1 MALYK
6 CLLFLIVVFSTIYSC
21 TAQCSTSAKN
31 FAACTELPVLNST
44 LSWNYYT
51 SSNRV
56 EIAFRK
62 SGIDNYNSRWIAW
75 AINPTSTGMIG
86 SQSFVACPRSDGSLA
101 AYTSPITSY
110 ETSLQEGNLSF
121 PVYDVSATYEN
132 NSVTIFATLELPSN
146 TTTVN
151 HVWQEGPISGNL
163 PSIHGLSGDNVMS
176 FGTVDFLSGKIET
189 IKGGKGMVL
198 KNVHGVLCAVSW
210 GIMMPIG
217 VMIARYMKLLNGAD
231 PAWFYIHVT
240 CQSLG
245 YLVGIIGWG
254 TGMYLGAQSSGIQ
267 YKGHRCIG
275 ITVFCLATTQVLVGM
290 LLRPKK
296 DHKYR
301 IFWNIFHYC
310 IGYGTIIL
318 SIWNVFKGIGI
329 LEPGKKWKEG
339 YMSFIIAL
347 ACLALIFEAIKWYS
361 VLRRKKN
368 ESQKTLDDEAT
379 GEQAS

>member
-62 SGIDNYNSRWIAW
+62 SGIDDYNSRWIAW

-86 SQSFVACPRSDGSLA
+86 SQSFVACARSDGSLA

-110 ETSLQEGNLSF
+110 RTSLQEGNLSF

-132 NSVTIFATLELPSN
+132 NSVTIFATLELPNN
-146 TTTVN
+146 TTIVN

-163 PSIHGLSGDNVMS
+163 PSIHGLSSHNVMS

-217 VMIARYMKLLNGAD
+217 HF
-231 PAWFYIHVT
+231 AWFYIHVT

-254 TGMYLGAQSSGIQ
+254 TECTLVLNLRNSD
-267 YKGHRCIG
+267 KGHRCIG

-301 IFWNIFHYC
+301 IFWNIFHYY

-347 ACLALIFEAIKWYS
+347 ACLALIFEAIKWYL

>member
-1 MALYK
+1 MAVLFK
-6 CLLFLIVVFSTIYSC
+6 FLFLTVVFSTIYSC

-62 SGIDNYNSRWIAW
+62 SGIDDYNSRWIAW

-101 AYTSPITSY
+101 A
-110 ETSLQEGNLSF
+110 F

-151 HVWQEGPISGNL
+151 HVWQEGPISGDL
-163 PSIHGLSGDNVMS
+163 PSIHGSSGDNVMS
-176 FGTVDFLSGKIET
+176 FGT
-189 IKGGKGMVL
+189 
-198 KNVHGVLCAVSW
+198 NVHGVLCAVSW

-275 ITVFCLATTQVLVGM
+275 ITVFCLATTQVIISTGF
-290 LLRPKK
+290 
-296 DHKYR
+296 
-301 IFWNIFHYC
+301 FWNIFHYC

-329 LEPGKKWKEG
+329 LEPGKKLWKEG
-339 YMSFIIAL
+339 YMSFIITL

-361 VLRRKKN
+361 VLRRKN
-368 ESQKTLDDEAT
+368 ESQKTLDEAT

>member
-62 SGIDNYNSRWIAW
+62 SGIDDYNSRWIAW

-146 TTTVN
+146 TTT
-151 HVWQEGPISGNL
+151 
-163 PSIHGLSGDNVMS
+163 
-176 FGTVDFLSGKIET
+176 IET

>member
-1 MALYK
+1 
-6 CLLFLIVVFSTIYSC
+6 
-21 TAQCSTSAKN
+21 
-31 FAACTELPVLNST
+31 
-44 LSWNYYT
+44 
-51 SSNRV
+51 
-56 EIAFRK
+56 
-62 SGIDNYNSRWIAW
+62 
-75 AINPTSTGMIG
+75 MIG

-151 HVWQEGPISGNL
+151 HVWQEGPISGDL
-163 PSIHGLSGDNVMS
+163 PSIHGSSGDKVMS

-189 IKGGKGMVL
+189 IKGGKGMAL

-245 YLVGIIGWG
+245 GELECILVLNLQEFSIRVIDA
-254 TGMYLGAQSSGIQ
+254 L
-267 YKGHRCIG
+267 
-275 ITVFCLATTQVLVGM
+275 VLQCFV
-290 LLRPKK
+290 LQQ
-296 DHKYR
+296 
-301 IFWNIFHYC
+301 
-310 IGYGTIIL
+310 L

-347 ACLALIFEAIKWYS
+347 ACLALIFEVIKWYS
-361 VLRRKKN
+361 VLRRRKN